1 MSKNL
6 TMKFIFLIY
15 LLFSVSKVFSQ
26 ENVSGTVINSND
38 KNPVQYASV
47 SIERRAVY
55 QDADSSGRFKLSIFD
70 SDTIVLSCIGFIEKR
85 ITGKSLKQN
94 RVVELIPKDIVL
106 PTVYTGK
113 FNSIKVGIN
122 ETKVSRSMSA
132 NLGEREEFAT
142 LIQVPTSVKVYTI
155 NKVSFVIRNKDRKSI
170 TCNPV
175 RMHIYS
181 VASNG
186 SPGEELL
193 KEDVVITEMNITK
206 NRLEIELKDQDI
218 TLTLASFFVSIQWLS
233 TNQQID
239 YKQPQISFTDKEEKS
254 LTWLKGK
261 FNNYQFFLP
270 KTEKGKGWGN
280 MMVQAEIII
289 RE

>member
-1 MSKNL
+1 MLKNV
-6 TMKFIFLIY
+6 TIKFTLLIF
-15 LLFSVSKVFSQ
+15 LLFSAGNVFPQ
-26 ENVSGTVINSND
+26 EMIDGTVINSND
-38 KNPVQYASV
+38 KKPVEYASV

-55 QDADSSGRFKLSIFD
+55 RDADSSGRFSLPVFE
-70 SDTIVLSCIGFIEKR
+70 SDTIIISCIGFNEKR
-85 ITGKSLKQN
+85 ITGESLKQN
-94 RVVELIPKDIVL
+94 KVVELIPKDNIL

-113 FNSIKVGIN
+113 FKSIKVGIN

-132 NLGEREEFAT
+132 NLSEREEFAT
-142 LIQVPTSVKVYTI
+142 LIQVPSSVKVYTI

-170 TCNPV
+170 ACNPV

-181 VASNG
+181 VAPNG

-206 NRLEIELKDQDI
+206 NRLEIEFKDRDI
-218 TLTLASFFVSIQWLS
+218 TLTSPSFFVAIQWLS
-233 TNQQID
+233 INKQID
-239 YKQPQISFTDKEEKS
+239 YKQPQVSFTDKEEKS

-261 FNNYQFFLP
+261 FNNYQWFLP